1 MKWLFLLKV
10 YKMWYDSF
18 FLFLNGASFILKTS
32 NNTYGKSLLFCY
44 SVDEVLSLLFCY
56 SVDEVLSLL
65 FCYSVDE
72 VLNLYT
78 GTMYNTIAKK
88 ILVKTNILQHIFT
101 GRLLFL

>member
-1 MKWLFLLKV
+1 
-10 YKMWYDSF
+10 MWYDSF

-32 NNTYGKSLLFCY
+32 NNTYGK
-44 SVDEVLSLLFCY
+44 SLLFCY